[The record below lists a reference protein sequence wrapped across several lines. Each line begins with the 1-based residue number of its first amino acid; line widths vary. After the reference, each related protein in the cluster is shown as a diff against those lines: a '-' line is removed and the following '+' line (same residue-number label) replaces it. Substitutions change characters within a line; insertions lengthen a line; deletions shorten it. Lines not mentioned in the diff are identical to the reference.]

1 MNTEPE
7 MHIPVMESEVAEQLR
22 SYKPNRILVDCT
34 MGYGGHSAV
43 LTKDFG
49 QDDRLIGI
57 DRDRDA
63 IKACKDKFKNAPF
76 RISMHNVGFEE
87 LESVLEE
94 EAVEFA
100 DLFLFDLG
108 FSSPQVDQSERGFSF
123 MRSGPLD
130 MRMDQSQAL
139 SAKDVIHLWSES
151 ELASIFK
158 RYGDERFSRR
168 IAKAIVR
175 VRKDSPID
183 TTQELADVVINA
195 IPERNRYKEG
205 IHPATRVFQA
215 LRIVVNDE
223 LESLRTGLKAALHH
237 LSPEGRVAVLSYHSL
252 EHRIVKEL
260 YRGFCRPIIHA
271 PGIPVTGREDP
282 EKGKII
288 TRKAIRPCAAEQQ
301 RNPRSRSAQ
310 LRVLECAK
318 TD

>member
-1 MNTEPE
+1 
-7 MHIPVMESEVAEQLR
+7 
-22 SYKPNRILVDCT
+22 

-57 DRDRDA
+57 DRDHDA

-139 SAKDVIHLWSES
+139 SAKDVIHLWSE
-151 ELASIFK
+151 K
-158 RYGDERFSRR
+158 
-168 IAKAIVR
+168 
-175 VRKDSPID
+175 
-183 TTQELADVVINA
+183 
-195 IPERNRYKEG
+195 
-205 IHPATRVFQA
+205 
-215 LRIVVNDE
+215 
-223 LESLRTGLKAALHH
+223 
-237 LSPEGRVAVLSYHSL
+237 
-252 EHRIVKEL
+252 
-260 YRGFCRPIIHA
+260 
-271 PGIPVTGREDP
+271 
-282 EKGKII
+282 
-288 TRKAIRPCAAEQQ
+288 
-301 RNPRSRSAQ
+301 
-310 LRVLECAK
+310 
-318 TD
+318 